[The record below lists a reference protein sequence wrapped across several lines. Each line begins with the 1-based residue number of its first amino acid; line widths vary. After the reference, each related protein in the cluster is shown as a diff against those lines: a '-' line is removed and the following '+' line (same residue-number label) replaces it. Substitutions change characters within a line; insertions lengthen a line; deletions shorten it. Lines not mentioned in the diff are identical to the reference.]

1 MWRDTPPPRLC
12 PRSQAAMCVG
22 SRKSWGTP
30 PSTRCRATRKSSTAG
45 SRRPTASTRHFSTA
59 KRRHSISAM
68 VEIKQAKLFQG
79 LPESEVRSIEKQM
92 KTVKHPAG
100 HKIVLRGD
108 GGVGF
113 MIITE
118 GTVTVKTVQGKSRKL
133 GPGDSF
139 GEMALLDHEG
149 RSATITA
156 DTEVTMATIPEWN
169 FKPFLKEHPEV
180 TYRLLQ
186 TLSRRVRQSEG
197 DL

>member
-1 MWRDTPPPRLC
+1 VVD
-12 PRSQAAMCVG
+12 
-22 SRKSWGTP
+22 
-30 PSTRCRATRKSSTAG
+30 
-45 SRRPTASTRHFSTA
+45 
-59 KRRHSISAM
+59 
-68 VEIKQAKLFQG
+68 IKEAKLFQG
-79 LPESEVRSIEKQM
+79 LPESELRSVAKQL
-92 KTVKHPAG
+92 KIVKHPAG
-100 HKIVLRGD
+100 HEIVVRGE

-113 MIITE
+113 MVITD
-118 GTVTVKTVQGKSRKL
+118 GTVSVKTVQGHTRKL

-156 DTEVTMATIPEWN
+156 DTDVTLATIPEWN

-186 TLSRRVRQSEG
+186 TLSRRIRQAEA